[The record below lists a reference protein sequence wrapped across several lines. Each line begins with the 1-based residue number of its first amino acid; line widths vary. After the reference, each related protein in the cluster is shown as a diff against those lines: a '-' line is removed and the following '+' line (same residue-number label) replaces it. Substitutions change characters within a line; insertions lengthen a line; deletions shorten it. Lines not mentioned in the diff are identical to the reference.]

1 MTQLTLETV
10 KLATDTLKT
19 QGLKPTNRKIV
30 DYLGYGSF
38 STLKKIR
45 ESHPELFTSTDMI
58 VSKISTPQRDTL
70 LEQRVSSLEKS
81 LQSIQQM
88 LQTLRQNSDLQQQ
101 VQELTENLH
110 EMYQLW
116 QELTQQL
123 SSKSNPPPPKETKE
137 TTVMVEE
144 PPSKELPNPQQ
155 VKKFVSW
162 VEQQKKRH
170 HGALKP
176 IVEWLNQ
183 HQIPMIKGQCW
194 TTESLSN
201 FLRKKRQQLNQT
213 RLKEKREFKG

>member
-123 SSKSNPPPPKETKE
+123 SSKSNPLPQKE
-137 TTVMVEE
+137 TTVKETTVTVEE
-144 PPSKELPNPQQ
+144 PLSKELPNPQQ
-155 VKKFVSW
+155 VEKSVSW
-162 VEQQKKRH
+162 VEQQKKLH

-183 HQIPMIKGQCW
+183 HQIPMIKGQSW

-201 FLRKKRQQLNQT
+201 FLRKKRHQ
-213 RLKEKREFKG
+213 KKRF

>member
-45 ESHPELFTSTDMI
+45 EHHPELFAPIDTTASTTN
-58 VSKISTPQRDTL
+58 TPQRDTL
-70 LEQRVSSLEKS
+70 LEQRVSSLETS

-88 LQTLRQNSDLQQQ
+88 LQTLRQNSDLQRQ

-123 SSKSNPPPPKETKE
+123 SSKSNSPPQKE
-137 TTVMVEE
+137 TTVKETTVTVKE

-155 VKKFVSW
+155 ADKFVSW
-162 VEQQKKRH
+162 VEQQKKLH

-183 HQIPMIKGQCW
+183 HQIPMLKGQSW

-201 FLRKKRQQLNQT
+201 FLRKKRQQKK
-213 RLKEKREFKG
+213 RL

>member
-19 QGLKPTNRKIV
+19 QGLKPTNRKII

-45 ESHPELFTSTDMI
+45 EHHPELFAPIDTTASTTN
-58 VSKISTPQRDTL
+58 TPQRDTL
-70 LEQRVSSLEKS
+70 LEQRVSSLETS

-88 LQTLRQNSDLQQQ
+88 LPVLIQNSDLQKQ

-123 SSKSNPPPPKETKE
+123 NSKSNPPPQKE
-137 TTVMVEE
+137 TTVIVEE

-155 VKKFVSW
+155 VEKFISW
-162 VEQQKKRH
+162 AEQQKKLH

-183 HQIPMIKGQCW
+183 HQIPMVKGQSW

-201 FLRKKRQQLNQT
+201 FLRKKRQQLSQI
-213 RLKEKREFKG
+213 RSKERRDFKS